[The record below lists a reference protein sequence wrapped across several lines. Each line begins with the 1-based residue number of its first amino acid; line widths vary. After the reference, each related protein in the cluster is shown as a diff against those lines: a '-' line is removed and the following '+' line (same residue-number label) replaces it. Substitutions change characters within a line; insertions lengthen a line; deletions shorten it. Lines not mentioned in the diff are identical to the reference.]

1 MRGSKTVRRH
11 RTLLVRRIEYTYTGP
26 PMFFRRIFLPFA
38 LITALAA
45 AGACA
50 QIDADSGASSAAPA
64 KVPAPAHAAA
74 PAKAVAPSDA
84 ATPTVTNAKL
94 QQPDESL
101 SEALLYE
108 FLLGEIAAQRGDPV
122 LAARTYLE
130 LARRTR
136 DPRVARRAVELA
148 STAREQGLALEAAQ
162 LWHETEPDS
171 IRALQA
177 VTALMIAAKRVD
189 DAEPYL
195 AKLLAAQG
203 TNTASGFMQLNRLL
217 ARNPDKNASLRVVR
231 RLAASYPQLPEAH
244 FAVSQAALAAGD
256 EKAALE
262 AIRRASAL
270 RPDWDLG
277 ALFEAQILQTQS
289 PAKAAERL
297 ERYLEQYPDQRDVRM
312 NYARLLVLDK
322 RYPEARQQFERL
334 LADNPGNTE
343 VIFAVGLLAFQLKDY
358 EVAERNLQQLL
369 ELNYSDVNTVRY
381 TLGQIAEEQKDWAKA
396 IGWYEKVGAGE
407 QSLPAQLRVANVMA
421 KQGKLDAARAYL
433 HGIVVKD
440 EQQKVQILVAEA
452 QMLRE
457 ANRNDEA
464 YKLLGR
470 ALEQNPDEPDL
481 LYDHA
486 LTAEKLE
493 HFDVLETNLRKLIE
507 VRPDH
512 AHAYNAL
519 GYSFADRNTRL
530 EEARALIER
539 ALELA
544 PNDAFI
550 VDSMGWVLYRQG
562 DAQAAVVQLRRAWS
576 LRPDAEI
583 GAHLGEVLW
592 TSGKRDEANRVW
604 DEALREHPDNETLKK
619 TLRRFR
625 P

>member
-1 MRGSKTVRRH
+1 
-11 RTLLVRRIEYTYTGP
+11 
-26 PMFFRRIFLPFA
+26 MFFRRISLPFA
-38 LITALAA
+38 LIPALVA

-50 QIDADSGASSAAPA
+50 QIDAADEAPA
-64 KVPAPAHAAA
+64 AARSAPPATLVASAPAE
-74 PAKAVAPSDA
+74 S
-84 ATPTVTNAKL
+84 
-94 QQPDESL
+94 SL
-101 SEALLYE
+101 SESMLYE
-108 FLLGEIAAQRGDPV
+108 FLLGEIAAQRGDPG
-122 LAARTYLE
+122 LAAQTYIE

-148 STAREQGLALEAAQ
+148 SAAQQQALALEAAR
-162 LWHETEPDS
+162 LWYETEPDS
-171 IRALQA
+171 TRALQT
-177 VTALMIAAKRVD
+177 VTALVVATGNVD

-195 AKLLAAQG
+195 AKLLAAKG
-203 TNTASGFMQLNRLL
+203 TDTASGFMQLNRLL
-217 ARNPDKNASLRVVR
+217 ARAPDKAASLRVVR
-231 RLAASYPQLPEAH
+231 RLAAPYPKMPEAQ
-244 FAVSQAALAAGD
+244 FAVSQAALAAD
-256 EKAALE
+256 DQQAALTSV
-262 AIRRASAL
+262 RRASAL
-270 RPDWDLG
+270 RPDWDIA

-297 ERYLEQYPDQRDVRM
+297 ERYLEKYPDQRDVRM

-322 RYPEARQQFERL
+322 RFPQARAQFERL
-334 LADNPGNTE
+334 LADNPGNAD
-343 VIFAVGLLAFQLKDY
+343 VIYAVGLLAFQLKDY
-358 EVAERNLQQLL
+358 VVAERNLERLL
-369 ELNYSDVNTVRY
+369 ELNYRDVNTVRY

-396 IGWYEKVGAGE
+396 IRWYESVGAGQ
-407 QSLPAQLRVANVMA
+407 QSLPAQLRVAGVMG
-421 KQGKLDAARAYL
+421 KQGRLEEARRYL
-433 HGIVVKD
+433 RGIVVKD
-440 EQQKVQILVAEA
+440 DQQKVQILVAEA
-452 QMLRE
+452 QILRE
-457 ANRNDEA
+457 ANRIDEA
-464 YKLLGR
+464 FNILGR
-470 ALEQNPDEPDL
+470 ALEQNPEEPDL

-493 HFDVLETNLRKLIE
+493 RFDVLETNLRKLIA

-530 EEARALIER
+530 AEARTLIER

-562 DAQAAVVQLRRAWS
+562 DAKGAVAQLRRAWS

-592 TSGKRDEANRVW
+592 AAGEREEANRIW
-604 DEALREHPDNETLKK
+604 DEALRDHPDNETLLK

>member
-1 MRGSKTVRRH
+1 
-11 RTLLVRRIEYTYTGP
+11 
-26 PMFFRRIFLPFA
+26 MFFQRIFLPFA
-38 LITALAA
+38 LISALAA

-50 QIDADSGASSAAPA
+50 QIDGVGQAPGA
-64 KVPAPAHAAA
+64 VPAAA
-74 PAKAVAPSDA
+74 PAKAGAPTKAAAPEKGATPTEA
-84 ATPTVTNAKL
+84 ATPTATNANL
-94 QQPDESL
+94 QPEQSL

-108 FLLGEIAAQRGDPV
+108 FLIGEIAAQRGDPV
-122 LAARTYLE
+122 LAARTYID

-148 STAREQGLALEAAQ
+148 STAHEQALALEAAK
-162 LWHETEPDS
+162 LWQETEPDS

-177 VTALMIAAKRVD
+177 VTALTIAAKRVD
-189 DAEPYL
+189 EAEPYL
-195 AKLLAAQG
+195 AKLLAAQS
-203 TNTASGFMQLNRLL
+203 TNAASGFMQLNRLL
-217 ARNPDKNASLRVVR
+217 VRNPDKAASLRVVR
-231 RLAASYPQLPEAH
+231 RLAAPYPKLPEAH
-244 FAVSQAALAAGD
+244 FAVAQAALAAGD
-256 EKAALE
+256 EKAALG
-262 AIRRASAL
+262 AIRRAIAL
-270 RPDWDLG
+270 RPDWAIG
-277 ALFEAQILQTQS
+277 VLFEAQILQTRA
-289 PAKAAERL
+289 PAQAAARL
-297 ERYLEQYPDQRDVRM
+297 ERYLEHYPDQRDVRM
-312 NYARLLVLDK
+312 NYARVLVLEK
-322 RYPEARQQFERL
+322 RYPEARKQFERL
-334 LADNPGNTE
+334 LADNPGNTD

-358 EVAERNLQQLL
+358 EVAERNLERLL

-381 TLGQIAEEQKDWAKA
+381 TLGQIAEERKDWAKA
-396 IGWYEKVGAGE
+396 IRWYETVGAGE
-407 QSLPAQLRVANVMA
+407 QSLPAQLRVASVMA
-421 KQGKLDAARAYL
+421 RQGKLDEGRAYL
-433 HGIVVKD
+433 HSIVLKD
-440 EQQKVQILVAEA
+440 EQQRVQILVAEA
-452 QMLRE
+452 QLLRE

-464 YKLLGR
+464 YKLLGK

-493 HFDVLETNLRKLIE
+493 QFDVLETNLRKLIE

-530 EEARALIER
+530 EEARVLIER
-539 ALELA
+539 ALELS

-562 DAQAAVVQLRRAWS
+562 NAQAAVAQLRRAWS

-592 TSGKRDEANRVW
+592 AAGDREEANRVW
-604 DEALREHPDNETLKK
+604 DEALREHPDNETLLK